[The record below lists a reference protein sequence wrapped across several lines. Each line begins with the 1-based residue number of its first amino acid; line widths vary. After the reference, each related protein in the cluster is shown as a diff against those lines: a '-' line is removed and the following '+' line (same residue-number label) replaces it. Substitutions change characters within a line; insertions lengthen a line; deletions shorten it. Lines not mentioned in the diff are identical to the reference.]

1 LKHKDQIHRDEDPE
15 FLDELSDILDIRNWD
30 LVSFDPE
37 DIENVDDKTDKLFN
51 ENVEKMLKKF
61 DACSKFYEDMDSDPL
76 KEELIRTLHILYE
89 SEKDR
94 KKLSRAAM
102 KYHIIDQWMYLLA
115 LSKLILYSMF
125 EGI

>member
-1 LKHKDQIHRDEDPE
+1 
-15 FLDELSDILDIRNWD
+15 
-30 LVSFDPE
+30 
-37 DIENVDDKTDKLFN
+37 
-51 ENVEKMLKKF
+51 MLKKF

>member
-1 LKHKDQIHRDEDPE
+1 MKHKDQIHRDEDPE
-15 FLDELSDILDIRNWD
+15 FLDELSEILDIRNWD

-37 DIENVDDKTDKLFN
+37 DIENVDDKTNKLFN

-89 SEKDR
+89 SEKDG
-94 KKLSRAAM
+94 KN
-102 KYHIIDQWMYLLA
+102 
-115 LSKLILYSMF
+115 
-125 EGI
+125 